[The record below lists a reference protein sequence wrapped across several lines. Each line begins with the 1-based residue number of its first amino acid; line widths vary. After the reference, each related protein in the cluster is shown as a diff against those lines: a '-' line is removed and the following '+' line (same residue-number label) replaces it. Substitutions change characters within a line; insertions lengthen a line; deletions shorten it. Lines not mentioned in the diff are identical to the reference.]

1 MHGLASRIWLERT
14 SESMSTV
21 TSRTGLRVVRDE
33 EGSPYPK
40 ASLLLRG
47 GARVVDVIIAW
58 ALYRSTGPAGVV
70 IGLLYLLF
78 ADGMIQG
85 QSPGKKLF
93 GVKVVYLPTRQ
104 GARNRD
110 SVLRNA
116 PFGLTIILSM
126 MPELGLKAFVAGV
139 VVIGVIETVKCWRD
153 PDGLRLG
160 DLWAQTQVVDAKV
173 VAGQPQTSAS
183 LTEPSRA
190 PARLKTTTEKSDSSP
205 P

>member
-1 MHGLASRIWLERT
+1 
-14 SESMSTV
+14 MST
-21 TSRTGLRVVRDE
+21 TTQRPGLRVVGTE

-47 GARVVDVIIAW
+47 GARLVDVVIAW
-58 ALYRSTGPAGVV
+58 TLYQSTGPAGIV
-70 IGLLYLLF
+70 IALLYLLF

-104 GARNRD
+104 GARHRD

-126 MPELGLKAFVAGV
+126 MPELGFKAFIAGV
-139 VVIGVIETVKCWRD
+139 VVIGVIEAVKCWRD
-153 PDGLRLG
+153 PDGIRLG
-160 DLWAQTQVVDAKV
+160 DLWAQTQVVDGKV
-173 VAGQPQTSAS
+173 VAGQTQLSPLA
-183 LTEPSRA
+183 EPTRA
-190 PARLKTTTEKSDSSP
+190 PARLKTTVEKSDSSP
-205 P
+205 S